1 MYLKGSAKLHGASY
15 SLRSEVMSKNFH
27 PNSIGQSRLHGQIHY
42 CGNRECTVP
51 MKAREKEGEATNNK
65 LISTGR
71 NMNIQF
77 EMGRFSTRSV
87 SRLCVVC
94 LRWRNIETTHCVDYH
109 SGHSR
114 LLLLRRHQAQAGSR
128 ILIVHFSY
136 QVCSSCF
143 ISFSS

>member
-1 MYLKGSAKLHGASY
+1 VRQLGVFQVALVPIVSSWAQDEGQHRLFTRKPPHGRCRMYRMYLKGSAKLHGASY

-71 NMNIQF
+71 NMNI
-77 EMGRFSTRSV
+77 
-87 SRLCVVC
+87 
-94 LRWRNIETTHCVDYH
+94 
-109 SGHSR
+109 
-114 LLLLRRHQAQAGSR
+114 
-128 ILIVHFSY
+128 
-136 QVCSSCF
+136 
-143 ISFSS
+143 